1 VNLISDEIV
10 SLVHKVPAKGG
21 VSATLDSGAVYT
33 SYSPDDSKFM
43 SLSAQ
48 LKKDLPKMK
57 GCFNMEHI
65 PFPLIWTI
73 DYIFDEKTS

>member
-1 VNLISDEIV
+1 MISDEIV
-10 SLVHKVPAKGG
+10 SLVHKVPKKGG
-21 VSATLDSGAVYT
+21 ISATLDSGAVYT
-33 SYSPDDSKFM
+33 SYSPNDEKFKG
-43 SLSAQ
+43 LSIQ

-73 DYIFDEKTS
+73 DYIYD